1 MSGKA
6 MGFGAKITV
15 KEEMSLSSLLA
26 QVQPNDLVKF
36 GLIPEFIGR
45 IPVITCVEELGE
57 DDLVRILSEPKNAL
71 VRQYQ
76 KLFEFDKVSLRIT
89 TNALKAIARQAIER
103 KTGARGLRNVME
115 SIMLEIMY
123 HLPSL
128 KGVKECV
135 VNRAVVE
142 EGKEPMLIY
151 ENEAKT
157 AS

>member
-1 MSGKA
+1 
-6 MGFGAKITV
+6 
-15 KEEMSLSSLLA
+15 
-26 QVQPNDLVKF
+26 
-36 GLIPEFIGR
+36 
-45 IPVITCVEELGE
+45 
-57 DDLVRILSEPKNAL
+57 
-71 VRQYQ
+71 
-76 KLFEFDKVSLRIT
+76 
-89 TNALKAIARQAIER
+89 
-103 KTGARGLRNVME
+103 ME